1 MNNKSWYAALSVA
14 SLMNMM
20 VPLLVAQEQ
29 QSTPP
34 ASEQSALAILK
45 NMSEYLAKAER
56 FSVSIRDGYDAVQQ
70 SGQKVEFGEVR
81 KVTVSRPDRLRIEVE
96 RSDGEKGL
104 VIFNGKDLTVYT
116 ADKNVYATV
125 SRQGTLDQAI
135 KYALDDL
142 KVRVPLAMML
152 LSTLPSELDDFVV
165 SADYVETT
173 TITDVPCDHLAVRT
187 AKGVDFQVWV
197 AQGSEP
203 LPRRIVITY
212 KEEAG
217 QPQFWADLS
226 NWNLAP
232 EVSDAL
238 FTFTPPAGAERIEF
252 LAGVGSAAVRATP
265 GAPTSKKGGEK

>member
-1 MNNKSWYAALSVA
+1 MKNKTSYFTLPIV
-14 SLMNMM
+14 SLMAII
-20 VPLLVAQEQ
+20 VLPASGAQKQ
-29 QSTPP
+29 DSTRS
-34 ASEQSALAILK
+34 ASEQRAMTILK
-45 NMSEYLAKAER
+45 NMSQYLAQAER

-104 VIFNGKDLTVYT
+104 VIFNGMDLTVYT
-116 ADKNVYATV
+116 GTKNLYATATV
-125 SRQGTLDQAI
+125 PRQGTLDQAI
-135 KYALDDL
+135 KYALNDL
-142 KVRVPLAMML
+142 KIRVPLAMML
-152 LSTLPSELDDFVV
+152 LSTLPSELDNLVV

-187 AKGVDFQVWV
+187 SRGVDFQVWV

-203 LPRRIVITY
+203 LPRRVVITY
-212 KEEAG
+212 KDETG
-217 QPQFWADLS
+217 QPQFWADLF

-238 FTFTPPAGAERIEF
+238 FTFTPPNGADRIQF
-252 LAGVGSAAVRATP
+252 LAELGSAAVTATP
-265 GAPTSKKGGEK
+265 EKGGEK

>member
-1 MNNKSWYAALSVA
+1 MAVLKS
-14 SLMNMM
+14 
-20 VPLLVAQEQ
+20 
-29 QSTPP
+29 
-34 ASEQSALAILK
+34 
-45 NMSEYLAKAER
+45 MSQYLAQTER
-56 FSVSIRDGYDAVQQ
+56 FSVTIRDGYDAVQQ

-116 ADKNVYATV
+116 ENKNVYATV

-135 KYALDDL
+135 KYAIDDL
-142 KVRVPLAMML
+142 KMRVPLAMML
-152 LSTLPSELDDFVV
+152 LSTLPSELDKLVV

-173 TITDVPCDHLAVRT
+173 TITDLPCDHLAVRT
-187 AKGVDFQVWV
+187 SRGVDFQVWV
-197 AQGSEP
+197 AQGNEP

-232 EVSDAL
+232 EVPDAL
-238 FTFTPPAGAERIEF
+238 FSFTPPDGANRIQF
-252 LAGVGSAAVRATP
+252 LAEVGSAAVTATP
-265 GAPTSKKGGEK
+265 EKGGEK

>member
-1 MNNKSWYAALSVA
+1 MNDKSLRLALPVV
-14 SLMNMM
+14 SLMVMM
-20 VPLLVAQEQ
+20 APVLVAEEQ
-29 QSTPP
+29 NPVPS
-34 ASEQSALAILK
+34 ASEQNALTILK

-56 FSVSIRDGYDAVQQ
+56 FSVTIRDGYDAVQQ
-70 SGQKVEFGEVR
+70 SGQKVEFGEIR
-81 KVTVSRPDRLRIEVE
+81 KVTVSRPDRLRIEIE

-104 VIFNGKDLTVYT
+104 VVFNGKDLTVFT

-125 SRQGTLDQAI
+125 SKLGTLDQVI
-135 KYALDDL
+135 KYALENL
-142 KVRVPLAMML
+142 KIRVPLAMML
-152 LSTLPSELDDFVV
+152 LSTLPNELGNLVV

-187 AKGVDFQVWV
+187 ARGVDFQVWV

-212 KEEAG
+212 KDETG

-238 FTFTPPAGAERIEF
+238 FTFIPPDGANRIQF
-252 LAGVGSAAVRATP
+252 LAEVGSAAVAATP
-265 GAPTSKKGGEK
+265 EKGGEQ

>member
-1 MNNKSWYAALSVA
+1 MKNKGLCLTLPVV
-14 SLMNMM
+14 SLMVLTM
-20 VPLLVAQEQ
+20 PQLVADEQ
-29 QSTPP
+29 GSTRS

-96 RSDGEKGL
+96 RSDGEKAL
-104 VIFNGKDLTVYT
+104 VVFNGKDLTVYT
-116 ADKNVYATV
+116 ADKNVYATL

-142 KVRVPLAMML
+142 KIRVPLAMML
-152 LSTLPSELDDFVV
+152 LSTLPSELDKLVV

-173 TITDVPCDHLAVRT
+173 TIMDVPCDHLAVRT

-197 AQGSEP
+197 AQGSQP

-212 KEEAG
+212 KDEPG

-238 FTFTPPAGAERIEF
+238 FTFTPPDGANRIQF
-252 LAGVGSAAVRATP
+252 LAEVGSAAVTATP
-265 GAPTSKKGGEK
+265 EKGGEK